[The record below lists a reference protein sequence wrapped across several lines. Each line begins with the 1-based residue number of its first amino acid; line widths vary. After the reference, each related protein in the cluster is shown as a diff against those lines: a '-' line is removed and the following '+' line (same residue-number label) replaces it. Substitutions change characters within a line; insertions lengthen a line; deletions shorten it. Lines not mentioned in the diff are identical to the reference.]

1 MKRLLML
8 MLAISLIVSGCTSK
22 KDSKETINILTGID
36 PIKTFVEKVAGDK
49 VVVTSLIKEGNSP
62 VISKFTPKQMTL
74 VEDTDLYF
82 YTGVPAEINL
92 VEKLPMDNLELVDLL
107 DKVADVYPEI
117 KLYEEHE
124 EDMHHEEHEEDM
136 HHEEHEEDMHHEEHE
151 EDMHHEGHVHG
162 PVDPHIWLS
171 PKRAIEIVKIIS
183 VELSEIDEENKEY
196 YEDNAAKYIEEL
208 KLLDKEIKDEITGGN
223 ILVFHSSFSYF
234 ADDYGINLI
243 SVEENGKKAS
253 INRIASIIEE
263 AKELEIDKVFY
274 QGEFD
279 KSQVQSIAD
288 ELGVELIEIKALTG
302 DYINNLRDIKNKI
315 KDKNND

>member
-1 MKRLLML
+1 
-8 MLAISLIVSGCTSK
+8 
-22 KDSKETINILTGID
+22 
-36 PIKTFVEKVAGDK
+36 
-49 VVVTSLIKEGNSP
+49 
-62 VISKFTPKQMTL
+62 
-74 VEDTDLYF
+74 
-82 YTGVPAEINL
+82 
-92 VEKLPMDNLELVDLL
+92 
-107 DKVADVYPEI
+107 
-117 KLYEEHE
+117 
-124 EDMHHEEHEEDM
+124 
-136 HHEEHEEDMHHEEHE
+136 
-151 EDMHHEGHVHG
+151 
-162 PVDPHIWLS
+162 
-171 PKRAIEIVKIIS
+171 
-183 VELSEIDEENKEY
+183 
-196 YEDNAAKYIEEL
+196 
-208 KLLDKEIKDEITGGN
+208 
-223 ILVFHSSFSYF
+223 LVFHSSFSYF